1 MLPSLPRVS
10 VPPLLSTPSDLSA
23 AFPRVISPLAEPR
36 LRTPKEHASSP
47 AQPEGALSE
56 VLNFAASAAGE
67 GVVLHSR
74 QSTAANFPFPLQF
87 RKEMVITLYLPM

>member
-23 AFPRVISPLAEPR
+23 AFPRVISPLAEPK

-67 GVVLHSR
+67 GGGV
-74 QSTAANFPFPLQF
+74 A
-87 RKEMVITLYLPM
+87 